1 MPHPIDD
8 SMSTTEVDALL
19 PTPSAQSA
27 NSYDLDYWIKGLH
40 LAVPK
45 TERATQAMLCCCL
58 LEVVQGCCAL
68 SESYVV
74 QFFIA
79 RDEAHLIVVSSIVF
93 AAIDPI
99 VVDSK
104 AVLQTIINR
113 ETHRNIMSSL
123 ERKSWDVTDNDLK
136 KGLSINKVS
145 AIDTYYQE
153 IRALMLNL
161 VTLLLS
167 LGSLVAESWSKS
179 KVLVITCV
187 IYSLWDN
194 TFDVMDIAQCHTTTD
209 DLLAAKSVLS
219 GRP

>member
-1 MPHPIDD
+1 
-8 SMSTTEVDALL
+8 MSTTEVDALL
-19 PTPSAQSA
+19 PTPLAPSA
-27 NSYDLDYWIKGLH
+27 NNYDLDYWIKGFH

-45 TERATQAMLCCCL
+45 TERATQAMVCCCL

-68 SESYVV
+68 LESYVV

-79 RDEAHLIVVSSIVF
+79 RDEAHLIVVSSLVF

-104 AVLQTIINR
+104 AVLQAIINR
-113 ETHRNIMSSL
+113 ETHGNIMSSL

-136 KGLSINKVS
+136 KGLSINKVG

-161 VTLLLS
+161 ITLLLS

-194 TFDVMDIAQCHTTTD
+194 MFDVMDIAQCHTTTD
-209 DLLAAKSVLS
+209 DLLTAKSVLN